1 MASKSSSSVAGPEDW
16 RVESDVRTLAEAE
29 KIKDD
34 PKRFKAAQKRAQEML
49 EDLQDVVDAKPDS
62 EKDKK

>member
-1 MASKSSSSVAGPEDW
+1 MASKKTAVSGPDDW

-49 EDLQDVVDAKPDS
+49 EDLQDVIDTAPD
-62 EKDKK
+62 KDDKK